1 MEDEI
6 QFLLDT
12 LKEQMNKSIAHLEHE
27 YRPIRAGKANP
38 AMLSTVMVDYYGSMT
53 PLQQI
58 ANLSIMDAHTL
69 TVQPWERNMLNVIE
83 KAIHVAN
90 LGFNPTNNG
99 EILIINVPV
108 LTEER
113 RRELA
118 KQAKAE
124 AELAKVSLRNDR
136 REALHE
142 LKKLDL
148 PEDIEKDTE
157 ERIQK
162 TIDKYSRLVEE
173 HLAAKEKEIMTV

>member
-27 YRPIRAGKANP
+27 YRSIRAGKANP

-83 KAIHVAN
+83 KATDQDFYITSFYKKGKYMWKRIYFRVEN
-90 LGFNPTNNG
+90 DTM
-99 EILIINVPV
+99 EI
-108 LTEER
+108 
-113 RRELA
+113 
-118 KQAKAE
+118 K
-124 AELAKVSLRNDR
+124 
-136 REALHE
+136 
-142 LKKLDL
+142 
-148 PEDIEKDTE
+148 
-157 ERIQK
+157 
-162 TIDKYSRLVEE
+162 
-173 HLAAKEKEIMTV
+173 

>member
-6 QFLLDT
+6 QFLLDSLT
-12 LKEQMNKSIAHLEHE
+12 EQMNKAVAHLEHE
-27 YRPIRAGKANP
+27 YRSIRAGKANP

-58 ANLSIMDAHTL
+58 ANVGILDAHTL
-69 TVQPWERNMLNVIE
+69 SIQPWERNMIPVVE
-83 KAIHVAN
+83 KAIHQAN
-90 LGFNPTNNG
+90 LGFNPSNNG
-99 EILIINVPV
+99 EMIIISVPV

-113 RRELA
+113 RKDLV

-142 LKKLDL
+142 LKNMEL
-148 PEDIEKDTE
+148 PEDTHKDME
-157 ERIQK
+157 DSIQEI
-162 TIDKYSRLVEE
+162 IDKFSKIVEE
-173 HLAAKEKEIMTV
+173 HFHIKEKEVMTV

>member
-6 QFLLDT
+6 EFLLDT
-12 LKEQMNKSIAHLEHE
+12 LKEQMNKAITHLEHE
-27 YRPIRAGKANP
+27 YRSIRAGKANP
-38 AMLSTVMVDYYGSMT
+38 SMLGTVMVEYYGSMT

-58 ANLSIMDAHTL
+58 ANVSIMDAHTL
-69 TVQPWERNMLNVIE
+69 TIQPWERNMLSVIE
-83 KAIHVAN
+83 KAIHQAN
-90 LGFNPTNNG
+90 IGFNPSNNG

-113 RRELA
+113 RRDLV

-136 REALHE
+136 REALHD

-148 PEDIEKDTE
+148 PEDIEKDNETE
-157 ERIQK
+157 IQK
-162 TIDKYSRLVEE
+162 IIDKYSKLVEE
-173 HLAAKEKEIMTV
+173 HFITKEKEIMTV